1 MLEDGTDACVV
12 VGLCCSAAL
21 VAVRTSTLVEGRARP
36 GKGATKKR
44 GVPDLF

>member
-21 VAVRTSTLVEGRARP
+21 VALVGFD
-36 GKGATKKR
+36 GSSIFHSFLSIGTF
-44 GVPDLF
+44 VLHL